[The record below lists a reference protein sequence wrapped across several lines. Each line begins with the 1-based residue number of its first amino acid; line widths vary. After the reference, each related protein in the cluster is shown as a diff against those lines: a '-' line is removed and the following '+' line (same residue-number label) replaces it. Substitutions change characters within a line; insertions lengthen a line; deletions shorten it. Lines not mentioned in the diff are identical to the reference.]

1 MGLDIIKPFRS
12 HKSQPF
18 IEKQRIFED
27 FKRLNKSNL
36 SELSLEEQK
45 YSLVGYLVPKSKQF
59 NAKECFKEI
68 KLNQI

>member
-1 MGLDIIKPFRS
+1 MGLDIKKPFRS

-45 YSLVGYLVPKSKQF
+45 HSLAGYLVP
-59 NAKECFKEI
+59 
-68 KLNQI
+68 

>member
-1 MGLDIIKPFRS
+1 VGLDIIKPSRS

-45 YSLVGYLVPKSKQF
+45 HSLVGYLVPKTKQF
-59 NAKECFKEI
+59 NATECFKDI